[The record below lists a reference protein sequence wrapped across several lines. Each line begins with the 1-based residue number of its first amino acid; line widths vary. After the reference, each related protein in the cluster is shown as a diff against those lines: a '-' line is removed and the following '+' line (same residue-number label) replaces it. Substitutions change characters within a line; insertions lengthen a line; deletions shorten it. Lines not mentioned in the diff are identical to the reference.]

1 MVRMMRNAALVCI
14 LAALAAVGYTQGPPP
29 GGGQG
34 PNAGAMKAF
43 QDKYKYTFQLTRFV
57 GNIRE
62 IDQDKKYTLTADQAT
77 KVLAILKPL
86 RGKPK
91 MTQDQ
96 AKKTLT
102 SLKKILTTKQLN
114 AMARVKPRFGGG
126 GQRPGGG
133 GGNGNR
139 PPGGGGNGNR
149 PPGGGPPGG
158 GGGGQHRFDPNAMKD
173 FNPFYTNPKAT
184 DEFAK
189 RGAKRWDEFFSALE
203 KKAKGAK
210 AGKK

>member
-1 MVRMMRNAALVCI
+1 MRIAVLICI
-14 LAALAAVGYTQGPPP
+14 LAAITAVGYAQGPPP

-62 IDQDKKYTLTADQAT
+62 IDQDKKYTLTVAQAS

-86 RGKPK
+86 RSKPK

-102 SLKKILTTKQLN
+102 ALKKIFTTKQLN
-114 AMARVKPRFGGG
+114 AMARVKPRFGS

-133 GGNGNR
+133 GNGNG
-139 PPGGGGNGNR
+139 GNR
-149 PPGGGPPGG
+149 PPGGGPPGGGGG

-173 FNPFYTNPKAT
+173 FNPFYVNPKAT

-189 RGAKRWDEFFSALE
+189 RGAKRWNEFFDGLE
-203 KKAKGAK
+203 KKAKPSK